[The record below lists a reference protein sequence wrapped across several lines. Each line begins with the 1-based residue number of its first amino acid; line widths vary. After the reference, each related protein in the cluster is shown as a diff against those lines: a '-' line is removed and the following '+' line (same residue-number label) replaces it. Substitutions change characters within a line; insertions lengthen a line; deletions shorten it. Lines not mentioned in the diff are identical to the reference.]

1 MFTAL
6 TLDSRTFPDPYD
18 FIIGNLLIVEFYG
31 YRDKVDFANM
41 ESCVDDAN
49 HEVIQKVLVD
59 QGQAPMGTDT
69 YFWSSGNVSLSLFPD
84 EQLTW
89 AKWSLVPAAIRRFVA
104 ENGLKGTQ
112 FIILWHELGPI
123 GYGQIVVSSEAHSLT
138 ANAAGNALPDPY
150 DMTIQSIG
158 LTIEFYGYR
167 GSMSPTAIS
176 DCISAAIH
184 DVLQHVAE
192 SEVTM
197 RMEAPS
203 YSYSADEVNLFLSPT
218 KNLKWNMWAFVPTW
232 IQEFVAANGFRGT
245 QFILLWEGFGVVGSG
260 HLINESTNT
269 ASTTGLGI
277 S

>member
-1 MFTAL
+1 M
-6 TLDSRTFPDPYD
+6 
-18 FIIGNLLIVEFYG
+18 
-31 YRDKVDFANM
+31 
-41 ESCVDDAN
+41 DDAN
-49 HEVIQKVLVD
+49 YEVVQKIFSD
-59 QGQAPMGTDT
+59 QRDAPMGTNL
-69 YFWSSGNVSLSLFPD
+69 YVWSSGNVSLSLFPY

-89 AKWSLVPAAIRRFVA
+89 ARWSLVPAAIGRFVT

-123 GYGQIVVSSEAHSLT
+123 GYGQLVASSEALSST

-167 GSMSPTAIS
+167 GSMSPTAIR
-176 DCISAAIH
+176 DCIAIAID
-184 DVLQHVAE
+184 DVLQHVVE

-203 YSYSADEVNLFLSPT
+203 YSYSAGEINLFLSPT
-218 KNLKWNMWAFVPTW
+218 RNLNWSMWGFVPTW
-232 IQEFVAANGFRGT
+232 IQEFVAANDFRGT

-260 HLINESTNT
+260 QLINTSTNT
-269 ASTTGLGI
+269 ASTPGLGVV
-277 S
+277 

>member
-1 MFTAL
+1 MGNNRL
-6 TLDSRTFPDPYD
+6 TIEFYNYQDKVKVTYMDSCVRDANHKVIQKILAGQGNAPMGPDPY
-18 FIIGNLLIVEFYG
+18 V
-31 YRDKVDFANM
+31 
-41 ESCVDDAN
+41 
-49 HEVIQKVLVD
+49 
-59 QGQAPMGTDT
+59 
-69 YFWSSGNVSLSLFPD
+69 WSSGNVSLYLSPD

-89 AKWSLVPAAIRRFVA
+89 ARWSFVPAAIGKFVA

-123 GYGQIVVSSEAHSLT
+123 GYGQLVASSEAPSLT

-158 LTIEFYGYR
+158 LTIEFYGYQ

-176 DCISAAIH
+176 ECISAAVY

-192 SEVTM
+192 SQATM

-203 YSYSADEVNLFLSPT
+203 YSYSAGGVNLFLSP
-218 KNLKWNMWAFVPTW
+218 KRNLKWGMWAFVPNW
-232 IQEFVAANGFRGT
+232 IQEFVATNGFRGT
-245 QFILLWEGFGVVGSG
+245 QFILLWEGFGVVGYG
-260 HLINESTNT
+260 QLVSTSINT
-269 ASTTGLGI
+269 AFTPKLGV